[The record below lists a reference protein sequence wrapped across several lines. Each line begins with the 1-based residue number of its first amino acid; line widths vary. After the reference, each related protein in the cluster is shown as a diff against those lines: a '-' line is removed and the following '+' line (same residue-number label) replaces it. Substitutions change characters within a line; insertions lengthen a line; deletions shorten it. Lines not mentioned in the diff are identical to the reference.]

1 MDIRHGIASQ
11 ATLPRDSPSHQLPT
25 KIPKVGHT
33 LEVVI
38 AGYKSATVTQIVM
51 VWPFGQT

>member
-1 MDIRHGIASQ
+1 MDIRHGIVSQ

-33 LEVVI
+33 LEVVT
-38 AGYKSATVTQIVM
+38 ASYKSATVTQIVM